1 MEQVENMQDFNIPS
15 IDHEL
20 TGGVEN
26 SVVVDEGFSSDESKV
41 ESTATGA
48 VQGTDSEALSSL
60 LMLSK
65 ANNDAGATKQFV
77 GDVSTYFFSLQPFP
91 PLILFYFP
99 SLNCN
104 CPERYVI

>member
-41 ESTATGA
+41 Y
-48 VQGTDSEALSSL
+48 LNL
-60 LMLSK
+60 RL
-65 ANNDAGATKQFV
+65 
-77 GDVSTYFFSLQPFP
+77 FSA
-91 PLILFYFP
+91 
-99 SLNCN
+99 
-104 CPERYVI
+104 EE